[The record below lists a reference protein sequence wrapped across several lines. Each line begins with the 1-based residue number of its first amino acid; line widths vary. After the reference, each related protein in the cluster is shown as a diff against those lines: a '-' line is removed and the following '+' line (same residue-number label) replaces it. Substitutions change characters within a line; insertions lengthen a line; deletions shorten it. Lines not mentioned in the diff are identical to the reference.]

1 MSTIAVG
8 YSNKVRFDV
17 IEYIKKLR
25 NLGVSQEVAEL
36 QAQELEHV
44 IDITT
49 NSSKE
54 LKAELK
60 AEIKQELHADDLVT
74 KKDLGITKLELQKE
88 IEVVR
93 KEIEIVRKEIEV
105 VRKEIVQ
112 SKNQTLIW
120 TFGMLTGFATFLL
133 GAMAK
138 GFHWW

>member
-1 MSTIAVG
+1 MN
-8 YSNKVRFDV
+8 YSNPIKFNV
-17 IEYIKKLR
+17 IEYVKKLR

-49 NSSKE
+49 TNSKE

-60 AEIKQELHADDLVT
+60 AEIKQELYADDLVT

-88 IEVVR
+88 IEV
-93 KEIEIVRKEIEV
+93 VRKEIEV

-120 TFGMLTGFATFLL
+120 TFGMLTGFAAFLL